1 MGLFT
6 RSKTKEEV
14 VTAVDKAVKGADVEM
29 QKNTLQ
35 STRDQ
40 IEVSVSNMPTLAA
53 GVAAA
58 EVVIDAGKAIAETA
72 KSAVIDFATP
82 APAVN
87 DTDYE
92 IPGM

>member
-6 RSKTKEEV
+6 RSKTREEV
-14 VTAVDKAVKGADVEM
+14 VTAVDNAVKNTNTEM

-40 IEVSVSNMPTLAA
+40 IEVSASNIPTLAA

-58 EVVIDAGKAIAETA
+58 EVMIDAGKAIAETA
-72 KSAVIDFATP
+72 KNAVIDFATP
-82 APAVN
+82 GPAIN
-87 DTDYE
+87 DADYE
-92 IPGM
+92 ISNM